1 MAVIID
7 IDKFVIPKD
16 CRHCCFCTGYTEGGA
31 DGIKC
36 DLLRYKYGVEHFE
49 RYTEWGL
56 GSYDGYKFNGC
67 PLREVKG
74 EVK

>member
-7 IDKFVIPKD
+7 IDKFVVPKD

-31 DGIKC
+31 DGIEC
-36 DLLRYKYGVEHFE
+36 DLLRYKYGVEHYE
-49 RYTEWGL
+49 QYTEWGL
-56 GSYDGYKFNGC
+56 DNYDGYKFNGC

-74 EVK
+74 E